1 MSVPKRKQLSKAT
14 RLEVLNKYD
23 NHCAYCGCE
32 LTYEQLNVDHK
43 IPLYYAEFGYDIN
56 YLESMDNYMPS
67 CRSCNKYKTTYTIET
82 FRKMIEKQ
90 PDILNRDS
98 STYRLATK
106 FGVVTPTPH
115 KVKFYFEKVEENLLT
130 YKLLFEKNYF
140 QKITTNSFYIKEIII
155 YNGSEKIN
163 RRM

>member
-67 CRSCNKYKTTYTIET
+67 CRSCNKYKTTYTTET
-82 FRKMIEKQ
+82 FRKMIEK
-90 PDILNRDS
+90 
-98 STYRLATK
+98 
-106 FGVVTPTPH
+106 
-115 KVKFYFEKVEENLLT
+115 
-130 YKLLFEKNYF
+130 
-140 QKITTNSFYIKEIII
+140 
-155 YNGSEKIN
+155 
-163 RRM
+163 